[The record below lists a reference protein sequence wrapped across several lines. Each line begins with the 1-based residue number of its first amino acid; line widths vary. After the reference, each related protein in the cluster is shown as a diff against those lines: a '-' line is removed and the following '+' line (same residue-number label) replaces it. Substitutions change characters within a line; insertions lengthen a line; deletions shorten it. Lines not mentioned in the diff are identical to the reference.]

1 MKIKALLLGLTLASG
16 TVMSVDA
23 AVSGFSKVKADD
35 IKSTTV
41 TVYPNNGLVH
51 QTIKK
56 KLASGK
62 IEVQIPYDSRF
73 WQMDTLMLTSGDGLD
88 GLPPVSQ
95 SWSQPLVETS
105 ELILALLGKDVEL
118 MRPGEKTVVGRLQ
131 AWNGTT
137 GLLLFKD
144 GRQELFEWIDGFSL
158 RSVSGSL
165 LSVEQLMPDLKAQF
179 DLATP
184 ISTLNLSYFNR
195 GLNFSNRYRL
205 VLQPEKSQLALSFGA
220 TVNNNSLTSYKK
232 ASIILAAGDSGE
244 NTAPSYQPRMIMAKV
259 EDSAGIGD
267 SIRSGELLFTPVP
280 GMFDLPA
287 RSSVSV
293 YLDSESEIPY
303 KTSYRYS
310 FFGSAHSGNEVVK
323 AHPNATIR
331 FMSSKDLPAGAVQ
344 VFTTSKDAALR
355 MVSSGQ
361 LPQTAGKNPVELNVG
376 QAYTVTVE
384 RSRFETEQTESGW
397 EVKWQFKVTNSLA
410 KPVRLLLEDTSYQL
424 LNIIK
429 LSGLKREGAELY
441 VEIPA
446 ENTKTITFTSLYSK
460 K

>member
-23 AVSGFSKVKADD
+23 TVPIFSKVEADD
-35 IKSTTV
+35 IQSTTV
-41 TVYPNNGLVH
+41 TVYPNNGLVY
-51 QTIKK
+51 QTIQK
-56 KLASGK
+56 KLAPGK
-62 IEVQIPYDSRF
+62 TEVQIPYDSRF
-73 WQMDTLMLTSGDGLD
+73 WQMDTLMLTSGDSLN

-105 ELILALLGKDVEL
+105 ELILALIGKDVEL
-118 MRPGEKTVVGRLQ
+118 MRPGEKTVVGQLQ
-131 AWNGTT
+131 AWNGAT

-158 RSVSGSL
+158 RSVSDSL

-244 NTAPSYQPRMIMAKV
+244 NTAPRYQPRMMMAAV

-267 SIRSGELLFTPVP
+267 STRSGELLFMPVP

-287 RSSVSV
+287 GGSVSV

-303 KTSYRYS
+303 QTSYRYS
-310 FFGSAHSGNEVVK
+310 FVGSAHAGNEVVK

-331 FMSSKDLPAGAVQ
+331 FVPNKDLPAGSVQ
-344 VFTTSKDAALR
+344 IFTVGKDEPLR
-355 MVSSGQ
+355 MVRSGH
-361 LPQTAGKNPVELNVG
+361 LTQTAGKNPVELNVG

-384 RSRFETEQTESGW
+384 RSRLETEQTESGW
-397 EVKWQFKVTNSLA
+397 EVEWQFKVTNSLA

-446 ENTKTITFTSLYSK
+446 ETTKTITFTSLYSK